1 MTGAISFLQDALK
14 VCDSRKVCDGC
25 PCEPLCKRKE
35 SLSVLPKD
43 SLATLVGG
51 VSAAARA
58 ISSESDDA
66 KTVLVTRYNE
76 ESGWDGEPGKGG
88 KQVRTVTDLRNGL
101 SDSGSTCQ
109 TYCHGGAGRNDRFER
124 PVCLE
129 RMPCRTVGF
138 HKNIIS
144 LKRKSF
150 KRDRGRGR
158 GQLAIGKRLSQTDD
172 PAAGQSGPDLLQDLL
187 PGDRR
192 VLCSGFYKRHVWK
205 RIDMC

>member
-1 MTGAISFLQDALK
+1 MSQRPLSLSYQFAQAQGAVRFLQCIDLIDEIV
-14 VCDSRKVCDGC
+14 VCEIFAVKNPGDMVFIDR
-25 PCEPLCKRKE
+25 
-35 SLSVLPKD
+35 
-43 SLATLVGG
+43 LVG
-51 VSAAARA
+51 
-58 ISSESDDA
+58 
-66 KTVLVTRYNE
+66 RYA
-76 ESGWDGEPGKGG
+76 GKGG

-144 LKRKSF
+144 LKRKNF

-205 RIDMC
+205 RIDMR